1 MLPRNF
7 LAVITA
13 ILLLANFYIIVAF
26 DLELSRWARLISTT
40 VFLFILLFKRIENRK
55 MLAAFIFLWI
65 SDFGLFQYEDPFVN
79 SGTFLMRI
87 TSYLLLVLVVTP
99 ELQKLKANLFQ
110 KLIFI
115 TVFTLNLAMLQMLV
129 GMVPDRFVYPGLNI
143 LFYIYGFSMIS
154 MVIAAISYSNRYSD
168 KTSFYYTAA
177 TLCLVFSDISSFIA
191 YYLEFYEFYFP
202 DRIFYILGLAGLIK
216 FITMGRSHKAV
227 AELESL

>member
-1 MLPRNF
+1 
-7 LAVITA
+7 
-13 ILLLANFYIIVAF
+13 
-26 DLELSRWARLISTT
+26 
-40 VFLFILLFKRIENRK
+40 

-65 SDFGLFQYEDPFVN
+65 SDFGLFQYENPISN
-79 SGTFLMRI
+79 SATFLMRI
-87 TSYLLLVLVVTP
+87 SSYILLVLVVTP
-99 ELQKLKANLFQ
+99 ELRRLKANYLQ
-110 KLIFI
+110 KLIFV

-129 GMVPDRFVYPGLNI
+129 GMVPESFVYPGLNI
-143 LFYIYGFSMIS
+143 LFYIYGFSMIA

-177 TLCLVFSDISSFIA
+177 TLCLVFSDITSFIA

-216 FITMGRSHKAV
+216 FTTLGRSHKAV